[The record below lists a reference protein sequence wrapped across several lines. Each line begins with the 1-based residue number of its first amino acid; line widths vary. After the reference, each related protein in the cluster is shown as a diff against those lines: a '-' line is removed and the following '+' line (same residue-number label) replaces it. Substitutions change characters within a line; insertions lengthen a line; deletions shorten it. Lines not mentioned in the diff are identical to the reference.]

1 MSVENTGSEAPG
13 SQDAFGFTTWR
24 ATSTSTGPTWVIGL
38 AVNGPVVI
46 FINYG
51 IVDDDVSAE
60 QMQALLERAVARY
73 TKP

>member
-1 MSVENTGSEAPG
+1 
-13 SQDAFGFTTWR
+13 
-24 ATSTSTGPTWVIGL
+24 VIGL

-73 TKP
+73 TNP